1 MIFLL
6 IFKNCVLITPP
17 SFPFLFMN
25 ILLFILLGSHIP
37 ELLYNRIDTAVHYA
51 SKLNNTN
58 NNISI
63 DWYLCGG
70 VKDGNST
77 DLPEAVKMNQ
87 LLASLEE
94 PTTDNWRY
102 ILDSYSKNTAENFI
116 VIERLINININL
128 NPYSEIYVVTSE
140 FHYERAK
147 KIADKIVIGNKFN
160 WILGKTELN
169 DSKYWERIHIKNV
182 ELDVFNALNN
192 FQLPVIANL

>member
-1 MIFLL
+1 
-6 IFKNCVLITPP
+6 
-17 SFPFLFMN
+17 MN

-51 SKLNNTN
+51 SNLNNTN
-58 NNISI
+58 NNTSI

-70 VKDGNST
+70 VKDDSS

-87 LLASLEE
+87 LLVSVEE
-94 PTTDNWRY
+94 PTDNWRY

-116 VIERLINININL
+116 VIERLINTNDANPINITS
-128 NPYSEIYVVTSE
+128 YSEIYVITSE

-147 KIADKIVIGNKFN
+147 KIADKIIIGNKFK
-160 WILGKTELN
+160 WILGKAELN
-169 DSKYWERIHIKNV
+169 DSKYWERVHIKNV

-192 FQLPVIANL
+192 FQLPVVANI

>member
-70 VKDGNST
+70 VKDGHST

-94 PTTDNWRY
+94 PTDNWRY

-116 VIERLINININL
+116 VIERLININITS
-128 NPYSEIYVVTSE
+128 YSEIYVVTSE

-147 KIADKIVIGNKFN
+147 KIADKIIIGNKFK
-160 WILGKTELN
+160 WILGKAELN
-169 DSKYWERIHIKNV
+169 DSKYWERVHIKNV
-182 ELDVFNALNN
+182 DLDVFNALNN
-192 FQLPVIANL
+192 FQLPVVANL

>member
-1 MIFLL
+1 MGI
-6 IFKNCVLITPP
+6 
-17 SFPFLFMN
+17 
-25 ILLFILLGSHIP
+25 HIP

-94 PTTDNWRY
+94 PTDNWRY

-116 VIERLINININL
+116 VIERLININITS
-128 NPYSEIYVVTSE
+128 YSEIYVVTSE

-147 KIADKIVIGNKFN
+147 KIADKIIIGNKFK
-160 WILGKTELN
+160 WILGKAELN
-169 DSKYWERIHIKNV
+169 DSKYWERVHIKNV
-182 ELDVFNALNN
+182 DLDVFNA
-192 FQLPVIANL
+192 